1 MQLLYDY
8 KLSIIQIPI
17 IAYFVLARNGCYF
30 NFKPFSKQLLFI
42 VIMHIGN
49 AGKTGTI
56 IVNFQEQPAISITQ
70 YIYLELKLKK
80 EEQKIRLILRF
91 FICLLVGFE
100 CIRENQTFGQEVL
113 KTLNAKGQGQIQ
125 AIGQARIPS
134 TNYGKKYWCF
144 RTKYRLHTHA

>member
-1 MQLLYDY
+1 MLG
-8 KLSIIQIPI
+8 KL
-17 IAYFVLARNGCYF
+17 VC
-30 NFKPFSKQLLFI
+30 
-42 VIMHIGN
+42 
-49 AGKTGTI
+49 TI
-56 IVNFQEQPAISITQ
+56 IVNFQEQPAISIT
-70 YIYLELKLKK
+70 YYTY
-80 EEQKIRLILRF
+80 ILRTKIEKRRAENKTYTPIF
-91 FICLLVGFE
+91 YLFVGFE